1 MKLGEQPK
9 PGEGFDKPEFLVKR
23 APQQVSAGFHG
34 FIPPAEAPSI
44 FSAKFIKST
53 IIGMNDLLEGKG
65 YPPGAVISL
74 VSVPKAGKTT
84 MALYEAL
91 RMALRGD
98 DVLYMYNE
106 SIKQE
111 RSEEHTSELQS

>member
-1 MKLGEQPK
+1 MKIGGEQVK
-9 PGEGFDKPEFLVKR
+9 PGEGFDRAETLVKR

-44 FSAKFIKST
+44 FASKYIKST
-53 IIGMNDLLEGKG
+53 IVGMNEVLEGKG

-84 MALYEAL
+84 LAIYEAL
-91 RMALRGD
+91 RMATRGD
-98 DVLYMYNE
+98 
-106 SIKQE
+106 
-111 RSEEHTSELQS
+111 